1 MMAEFPLCWPLVQS
15 TQAQYSP
22 HRRKCAASTIAC
34 RHRNDSACSGGFE
47 DSDIDG
53 TSFSGEVLL
62 LAGPCL
68 PLTQLKV

>member
-34 RHRNDSACSGGFE
+34 RHRNDSACSGGLE

-53 TSFSGEVLL
+53 TSF
-62 LAGPCL
+62 
-68 PLTQLKV
+68 